1 MSIKLTLDELVRA
14 IPLCWNEETRGN
26 EKFTGDHPAAGQCT
40 VSALLIQRH
49 CGGDIIR
56 CQVGGDS
63 YRRVVHYFNEL
74 DGGVKIDVAG
84 GQFDRRSP
92 YRLFQANPD
101 PKVYIFN
108 DTWDRV
114 ELLEWRVHD
123 LLRRLG

>member
-1 MSIKLTLDELVRA
+1 MIKLTLDELVRA
-14 IPLCWNEETRGN
+14 IPRAWNEDTRGN
-26 EKFTGDHPAAGQCT
+26 EKFTGTHPAAGQCT

-84 GQFDRRSP
+84 GQFDLRSP
-92 YRLFQANPD
+92 YRMFQRNP
-101 PKVYIFN
+101 KQSLYIFN
-108 DTWDRV
+108 DTFDRV
-114 ELLEWRVHD
+114 EHLEYRVLD
-123 LLRRLG
+123 VLNANL